1 MYNKHKM
8 GGWMEECSAVP
19 FLYLERRQMKSA
31 LRGLLLN
38 LVDYTG
44 FSKGRW
50 WAAESSW
57 LVA

>member
-1 MYNKHKM
+1 
-8 GGWMEECSAVP
+8 MEECSAVP